1 MNKLLLIIQ
10 REYFSRVKKKSF
22 ILMTILGPL
31 LMAGVLI
38 VPVWLAMRDKT
49 DHQVLVL
56 DHSGLFVEKLTNTK
70 QIKFTYGAESI
81 ASAKLKLKDGP
92 FDLIMEIKG
101 DALNDE
107 KTTPVLYYKKQP
119 GISTEQYIT
128 NQMENILFDY
138 RLQGDSIDIKKID
151 KARRQVQLLT
161 LKVTENGND
170 EKTNTEINM
179 AIGFG
184 CAIAIYFMI
193 FMYGSQVMRG
203 VIEEK
208 SNRIV
213 EVIISSV
220 KPFQLMLGK
229 IIGVAL
235 VGLTQFILWIILT
248 LILQAA
254 ITTFLFKNE
263 IADKVK
269 QNSQIEKVMKNDLS
283 AGISTMEK
291 VQTPNEAIAIF
302 NDLDKVNFSQIIICF
317 AFFFLFGYLLYAAL
331 FAAIGSA
338 VDNEADTQQFIL
350 PVTIPLILSFI
361 IAQNIIKDPD
371 SSMAQFFSIFPLTS
385 PIVMMVR
392 LPFGVPMWELLL
404 SMFMLIIGFL
414 FFTWLAGKI
423 YRTGILMYGKKTTWK
438 ELGKWLFYKG

>member
-1 MNKLLLIIQ
+1 MNKLFLIIQ

-22 ILMTILGPL
+22 LIMTILGPL
-31 LMAGVLI
+31 LMAGLMI

-49 DHQVLVL
+49 DHQILVL
-56 DHSGLFVEKLTNTK
+56 DHSGLFIDKMPNTK

-81 ASAKLKLKDGP
+81 QSAKAKLKDGP

-101 DALNDE
+101 DALNDT

-119 GISTEQYIT
+119 GISVEQYISNT
-128 NQMENILFDY
+128 MENILFDY
-138 RLQGDSIDIKKID
+138 RLQGDSIDLTKID
-151 KARRQVQLLT
+151 KARRPVEILT
-161 LKVTENGND
+161 LKVTEEGKD

-193 FMYGSQVMRG
+193 FLYGSQVMRG

-208 SNRIV
+208 TNRIV
-213 EVIISSV
+213 EVIVSSV

-235 VGLTQFILWIILT
+235 VGLTQFILWIVLT
-248 LILQAA
+248 LI
-254 ITTFLFKNE
+254 ISTTVNTMLFKDQM
-263 IADKVK
+263 ADTAKH
-269 QNSQIEKVMKNDLS
+269 NSQMEKVMKNDLS
-283 AGISTMEK
+283 AGIDKMDK
-291 VQTPNEAIAIF
+291 VDSPNEVIELF
-302 NDLDKVNFSQIIICF
+302 NNVNNINISKVLMCF
-317 AFFFLFGYLLYAAL
+317 AFYFLFGYLLYAAL

-338 VDNEADTQQFIL
+338 VDSEADTQQFIL
-350 PVTIPLILSFI
+350 PVTIPLIASFI
-361 IAQNIIKDPD
+361 IAQSVVTDPD

-392 LPFGVPMWELLL
+392 LPFDVPVWELAL
-404 SMFMLIIGFL
+404 SMFMLVVGFL
-414 FFTWLAGKI
+414 FFTWMAGKI

>member
-1 MNKLLLIIQ
+1 MNKLFLIIQ

-22 ILMTILGPL
+22 LIMTLLGPL
-31 LMAGVLI
+31 LMAGLMI

-49 DHQVLVL
+49 DHQILVL
-56 DHSGLFVEKLTNTK
+56 DHSGLFVDKIPNTK

-81 ASAKLKLKDGP
+81 QSAKAKLKDGP

-101 DALNDE
+101 DALNDN

-119 GISTEQYIT
+119 GLSVEQYISNT
-128 NQMENILFDY
+128 MENILFDY
-138 RLQGDSIDIKKID
+138 RLQGDSIDLTKID
-151 KARRQVQLLT
+151 KARRPVEILT
-161 LKVTENGND
+161 LKVTEEGKD

-179 AIGFG
+179 AIGFV
-184 CAIAIYFMI
+184 CAIIIYFMI
-193 FMYGSQVMRG
+193 FLYGSQVMRG

-208 SNRIV
+208 TNRIV
-213 EVIISSV
+213 EVIVSSV

-235 VGLTQFILWIILT
+235 VGLTQFILWIVLT
-248 LILQAA
+248 LI
-254 ITTFLFKNE
+254 ISTTVNSILFKDQ
-263 IADKVK
+263 IADTMKHNT
-269 QNSQIEKVMKNDLS
+269 QMEKVMKNDLT
-283 AGISTMEK
+283 AGIDKMEK
-291 VQTPNEAIAIF
+291 VDSPNEVIELF
-302 NDLDKVNFSQIIICF
+302 NNVNNINISKVLMCF
-317 AFFFLFGYLLYAAL
+317 AFYFLFGYLLYAAL

-338 VDNEADTQQFIL
+338 VDSEADTQQFIL
-350 PVTIPLILSFI
+350 PVTIPLIASFI
-361 IAQNIIKDPD
+361 IAQSVVTDPD

-392 LPFGVPMWELLL
+392 LPFDVPVWELSL
-404 SMFMLIIGFL
+404 SMVMLVVGFL

-438 ELGKWLFYKG
+438 EIGKWLFYKG

>member
-22 ILMTILGPL
+22 IIMTILGPL
-31 LMAGVLI
+31 LMAGIMI

-49 DHQVLVL
+49 DHQILVI
-56 DHSGLFVEKLTNTK
+56 DHSGLFINKIPNTK
-70 QIKFTYGAESI
+70 QIKFSYNLMTLAE
-81 ASAKLKLKDGP
+81 AKKTLGEGP
-92 FDLIMEIKG
+92 FDLIMEVPMEIINEGK
-101 DALNDE
+101 A
-107 KTTPVLYYKKQP
+107 TPLLYYRKQP

-128 NQMENILFDY
+128 NTMENILFDY
-138 RLQGDSIDIKKID
+138 RLQGDSIDVLKID
-151 KARRQVQLLT
+151 KARRPVELIT
-161 LKVTENGND
+161 LKVTDSGKD

-179 AIGFG
+179 VIGFTG
-184 CAIAIYFMI
+184 AIAIYFMI
-193 FMYGSQVMRG
+193 FLYGSQVMRG

-208 SNRIV
+208 TNRIV
-213 EVIISSV
+213 EVIVSSV

-235 VGLTQFILWIILT
+235 VGLTQFLLWVILT
-248 LILQAA
+248 VFISSAVNA
-254 ITTFLFKNE
+254 VLFKDQ
-263 IADKVK
+263 IADHQKMT
-269 QNSQIEKVMKNDLS
+269 QQMGKVMKNDIT
-283 AGISTMEK
+283 AGVDKMEK
-291 VQTPNEAIAIF
+291 INSPNEVLQLFDSVKNI
-302 NDLDKVNFSQIIICF
+302 NVTKLLLCF
-317 AFFFLFGYLLYAAL
+317 AFYFLLGYLLYAAL

-361 IAQNIIKDPD
+361 IAQSIVAEPD

-392 LPFGVPMWELLL
+392 LPFDVPVWELAL
-404 SMFMLIIGFL
+404 SMVMLVIGFL

-423 YRTGILMYGKKTTWK
+423 YRTGILMYGKKVSWK

>member
-56 DHSGLFVEKLTNTK
+56 DHSGLFIEKLNNTS

-107 KTTPVLYYKKQP
+107 KTTPLLYYKKQP

-138 RLQGDSIDIKKID
+138 RLQGDSIDIRKID

-161 LKVTENGND
+161 LKVTENGTD
-170 EKTNTEINM
+170 EKTNTEVNM

-193 FMYGSQVMRG
+193 FLYGSQVMRG

-229 IIGVAL
+229 ILGVAL

-248 LILQAA
+248 LVLQTA
-254 ITTFLFKNE
+254 ITTFLFKDE

-269 QNSQIEKVMKNDLS
+269 QNSQIEKVMKNDLT
-283 AGISTMEK
+283 ADITTLEK
-291 VQTPNEAIAIF
+291 VETPNEAIALF

>member
-1 MNKLLLIIQ
+1 MNKLFLIIQ

-22 ILMTILGPL
+22 LIMTILGPL
-31 LMAGVLI
+31 LMAGLMI

-49 DHQVLVL
+49 DHQILVL
-56 DHSGLFVEKLTNTK
+56 DHSGLFIDKLPNTK

-81 ASAKLKLKDGP
+81 QSAKAKLKDGP

-101 DALNDE
+101 DALNDN

-119 GISTEQYIT
+119 GISTEQYISNT
-128 NQMENILFDY
+128 MENILFDY
-138 RLQGDSIDIKKID
+138 RLQGDSIDLTKID
-151 KARRQVQLLT
+151 KARRPVEILT
-161 LKVTENGND
+161 LKVTEDGKD

-193 FMYGSQVMRG
+193 FLYGSQVMRG

-208 SNRIV
+208 TNRIV
-213 EVIISSV
+213 EVIVSSV

-235 VGLTQFILWIILT
+235 VGLTQFILWIVLT
-248 LILQAA
+248 LI
-254 ITTFLFKNE
+254 ISTTVNSMLFKDQ
-263 IADKVK
+263 IADTVK
-269 QNSQIEKVMKNDLS
+269 HNSQMEKVMKNDLT
-283 AGISTMEK
+283 AGIDKMDK
-291 VQTPNEAIAIF
+291 VDSPNEVIELF
-302 NDLDKVNFSQIIICF
+302 NNVNNINISKVLMCF
-317 AFFFLFGYLLYAAL
+317 AFYFLFGYLLYAAL

-338 VDNEADTQQFIL
+338 VDSEADTQQFIL
-350 PVTIPLILSFI
+350 PVTIPLIASFI
-361 IAQNIIKDPD
+361 IAQSVITDPD

-392 LPFGVPMWELLL
+392 LPFDVPVWELAL
-404 SMFMLIIGFL
+404 SMFMLVVGFL
-414 FFTWLAGKI
+414 FFTWMAGKI